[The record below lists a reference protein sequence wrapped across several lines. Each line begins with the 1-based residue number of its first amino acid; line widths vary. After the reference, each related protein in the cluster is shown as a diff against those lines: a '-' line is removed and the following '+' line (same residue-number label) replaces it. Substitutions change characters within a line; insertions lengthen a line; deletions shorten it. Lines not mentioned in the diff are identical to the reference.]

1 MKIKSFIPLLLVIFF
16 LGCSSSSIYRELL
29 ENLVNLISTPEDIR
43 KEIIDD
49 IPYDTMQVSIGRSE
63 NTLIV
68 LEEIK
73 GDNFKWTSSNSVK
86 IYTRN
91 GFIFRL
97 TGLGNELE
105 NIELGKNHPFETNI
119 FGNIDFLN
127 TTSFYTFDNPKLF
140 RLPIKSSFYFLKD
153 EIIEILGSQVNTK
166 VYKESVEENLINWNF
181 DNFYW
186 IDERGKL
193 VKSIQHVSPKHPP
206 IKTLHHNRQKA

>member
-1 MKIKSFIPLLLVIFF
+1 MFKFKYLQRVT
-16 LGCSSSSIYRELL
+16 

-140 RLPIKSSFYFLKD
+140 RLPIKSSF
-153 EIIEILGSQVNTK
+153 IS
-166 VYKESVEENLINWNF
+166 
-181 DNFYW
+181 
-186 IDERGKL
+186 
-193 VKSIQHVSPKHPP
+193 
-206 IKTLHHNRQKA
+206 